1 MYVPLILEYGKL
13 FVLPLFAS
21 LPNKEQHKVFTDTP
35 NGYRKIILATNIA
48 ETSITIPG
56 VKYVIDTGMVKAK
69 GLSHIILTDN
79 QVLIQTQLVGNKAK
93 GQISKRVFQENKSR
107 QILRKTNISSF
118 HLVHS
123 WIRVPKGLERME
135 KLENRPFLENGLER
149 LDFCFWKNSIYL

>member
-1 MYVPLILEYGKL
+1 MVSYSCYRYLHPFQIKSSIKSSPIHRMATVKL
-13 FVLPLFAS
+13 SWQQTS
-21 LPNKEQHKVFTDTP
+21 LRHQSQYQEWNTLSTRAWWKLKVC
-35 NGYRKIILATNIA
+35 
-48 ETSITIPG
+48 
-56 VKYVIDTGMVKAK
+56 
-69 GLSHIILTDN
+69 HIILTDN

>member
-1 MYVPLILEYGKL
+1 MHVPLILEYGKL

-123 WIRVPKGLERME
+123 
-135 KLENRPFLENGLER
+135 
-149 LDFCFWKNSIYL
+149 

>member
-1 MYVPLILEYGKL
+1 MYVPLILEYDKL

-123 WIRVPKGLERME
+123 
-135 KLENRPFLENGLER
+135 
-149 LDFCFWKNSIYL
+149 

>member
-1 MYVPLILEYGKL
+1 MILEYGKL

-69 GLSHIILTDN
+69 GLSHIILTVN
-79 QVLIQTQLVGNKAK
+79 QVLIYTQLVGNKAE
-93 GQISKRVFQENKSR
+93 GQISKRVFQESKAR
-107 QILRKTNISSF
+107 QILRKTNISYPPPPDTHTYVQLRFNRS
-118 HLVHS
+118 
-123 WIRVPKGLERME
+123 RKGHEC
-135 KLENRPFLENGLER
+135 K
-149 LDFCFWKNSIYL
+149 DNSD

>member
-1 MYVPLILEYGKL
+1 MHVPLIVEYGKL

-79 QVLIQTQLVGNKAK
+79 QVLIYTQLVGNKAE
-93 GQISKRVFQENKSR
+93 GQISKRVFQESKAR
-107 QILRKTNISSF
+107 QILRKTNISYPPIRIRTFNSDSIGPGKGMSVKTTLISF
-118 HLVHS
+118 
-123 WIRVPKGLERME
+123 
-135 KLENRPFLENGLER
+135 
-149 LDFCFWKNSIYL
+149 

>member
-69 GLSHIILTDN
+69 GLSHIILTVN
-79 QVLIQTQLVGNKAK
+79 QVLIYTQLVGNKAE
-93 GQISKRVFQENKSR
+93 GQISKRVFQESKAR
-107 QILRKTNISSF
+107 QILRKTNISYPPRYAYVRSTP
-118 HLVHS
+118 
-123 WIRVPKGLERME
+123 IQ
-135 KLENRPFLENGLER
+135 
-149 LDFCFWKNSIYL
+149 